1 MHTAAAV
8 LRPALDQWW
17 ESAQLI
23 ETGCAM
29 FNWWMFFVVD
39 VTNGVEHIANQWGYE
54 AHYNRYKSYVI
65 PGETLIP
72 GGRGEAFGRG
82 IG

>member
-1 MHTAAAV
+1 
-8 LRPALDQWW
+8 
-17 ESAQLI
+17 
-23 ETGCAM
+23 M

-54 AHYNRYKSYVI
+54 AQYNRYKSYVI

-72 GGRGEAFGRG
+72 GGRGEAFGQG
-82 IG
+82 IGYASYLSYSRETQLILLWESGYPIGILC